1 MSRSK
6 SGLCLKA
13 KATALVSATST
24 GVPRSSTCLD
34 LKTAVRA
41 GRGIRWGHV
50 NERVTKNELFPDLF
64 LYRIYISEYSPLRN
78 ASELVARYSYKIRQF
93 VLGLFIFH
101 FNFLY
106 ISTSSENM
114 THLYRRITLIY
125 GRK

>member
-50 NERVTKNELFPDLF
+50 NEQVTKNELFPDLF
-64 LYRIYISEYSPLRN
+64 LFFTRCCVTPMNYLHGTAIGLDSLFWACLILIVIFCTYI
-78 ASELVARYSYKIRQF
+78 
-93 VLGLFIFH
+93 G
-101 FNFLY
+101 
-106 ISTSSENM
+106 TSSENM
-114 THLYRRITLIY
+114 THLYGKITLI
-125 GRK
+125 